1 MHSTFMRRFK
11 GAEKMFATLC
21 QGPSLHFAIL
31 IFLGGGGEIC
41 RHLSLLVPDI
51 LSATSAK
58 IVGHVANY
66 PILHFC
72 NFFESDSEILHY
84 RHIFAVMVVLT
95 V

>member
-11 GAEKMFATLC
+11 GAEKMSATLC

-51 LSATSAK
+51 LSATNQNDILTFWFWSAAK
-58 IVGHVANY
+58 
-66 PILHFC
+66 
-72 NFFESDSEILHY
+72 
-84 RHIFAVMVVLT
+84 
-95 V
+95 